1 MFYLSGYILRLKM
14 SQEPVEVEFCDGSV
28 EEYEAVVLINET
40 EWMKETPFEPGEYA
54 VGITESIYGDILVVD
69 NIKRICDVSSPQ
81 GTTLVGSDVYRNTPD
96 DLDEE
101 VPQTPDYAE
110 SAHRTFGYGSTEHAD
125 ENDSWPRNYS

>member
-54 VGITESIYGDILVVD
+54 VELRDTETGRTHPVGTFVV
-69 NIKRICDVSSPQ
+69 RP
-81 GTTLVGSDVYRNTPD
+81 
-96 DLDEE
+96 
-101 VPQTPDYAE
+101 
-110 SAHRTFGYGSTEHAD
+110 
-125 ENDSWPRNYS
+125 